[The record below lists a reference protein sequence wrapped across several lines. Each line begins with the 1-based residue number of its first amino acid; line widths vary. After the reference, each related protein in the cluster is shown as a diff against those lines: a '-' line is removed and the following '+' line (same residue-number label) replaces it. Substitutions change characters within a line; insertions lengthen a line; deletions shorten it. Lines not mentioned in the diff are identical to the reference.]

1 MSFLGLNVIISSF
14 KRFLEELCMALMDA
28 KEYDPRPAQKR
39 LKIIATVV
47 VAVVAVAVYLYFTR
61 YDSEKKV
68 INKFFQ
74 ALEQKDYD
82 AAYSIYY
89 ADPNWKQHPE
99 KYGSYPINQFTLDWG
114 PAGEYGPISSHQ
126 IDCALEPPNSSGV
139 VVVVTINSRAE
150 PRSMWVEKKSKTIS
164 DSPKK
169 VLCRGQ
175 Q

>member
-1 MSFLGLNVIISSF
+1 
-14 KRFLEELCMALMDA
+14 MALMDA

-47 VAVVAVAVYLYFTR
+47 VAVLAVAVYLYFTR

-74 ALEQKDYD
+74 ALEQKNYD
-82 AAYSIYY
+82 VAYSIYY

-99 KYGSYPINQFTLDWG
+99 KYSSYPINQFTLDWG

-126 IDCALEPPNSSGV
+126 IDCAL
-139 VVVVTINSRAE
+139 
-150 PRSMWVEKKSKTIS
+150 
-164 DSPKK
+164 
-169 VLCRGQ
+169 
-175 Q
+175 